1 MYLSSKVRLAGAAA
15 VLSCV
20 AACNQ
25 GPQSKAPTP
34 RPPSQASQQWKQT
47 TDGFVQSYFAAQPS
61 FAAQQ
66 GKHEYDGQLPDVSA
80 HGIKRE
86 IARLHDERDQLNA
99 VDPSQLEPQERF
111 DRTYLI
117 NVVDRDLFYL
127 EKAHFPSTNPYWYL
141 NTAGIDPD
149 MYLSRNYAP
158 LNVRMKAYIK
168 YARGIPK
175 LATNIQE
182 NLKGPLPKTYVELG
196 IAVFGGFVDFY
207 KKDVAAV
214 FASVNDPAMQK
225 DLTDA
230 DTNAANAMANLTN
243 YLTGLR
249 KTATDN
255 FALGKDLYAQMVKD
269 TEMVDLPI
277 EQIEAAGRADLERN
291 TAALKAECANYLPKG
306 TIAACVAKVAAKKP
320 AEGTLDAA
328 RRQLTMLRDFVQKNN
343 VVGIPND
350 DQALVAEAPP
360 YNRNNAAFIQIPG
373 PYDKGVAATYNIAPP
388 DPKWSKAEQLQYIPS
403 EATLLFTSVHEVWPG
418 HFLQFL
424 HSNSNPDKLE
434 ALWVGYA
441 FAEGWAHYC
450 EEMMYE
456 EGLGRG
462 DPELHIG
469 QIMDALLRDVR
480 LLSAI
485 GLHTEGW
492 TVAQSEK
499 MFREQAFQDP
509 GNARQQA
516 ARGSYDPAYL
526 NYTLGK
532 LMIRKLRADW
542 VAKMAGGGAAPQTSS
557 AAPSGSAP
565 GSDATVGPAMTG
577 PAMTGPAMTGPSM
590 TGASAAPDQALW
602 HNFHDK
608 FLSYGGPPIPMVRKE
623 MVGDTGTLL

>member
-1 MYLSSKVRLAGAAA
+1 MYLSSKVGLAGAA
-15 VLSCV
+15 VLLSV
-20 AACNQ
+20 AGCNQ
-25 GPQSKAPTP
+25 SPQSKTPAP

-47 TDGFVQSYFAAQPS
+47 ADGFVQSYFAAQPA
-61 FAAQQ
+61 FAAQE

-111 DRTYLI
+111 DRTYLL

-141 NTAGIDPD
+141 NAAGIDPD

-158 LNVRMKAYIK
+158 LNVRMKGYIK

-175 LATNIQE
+175 LTTDIQE

-196 IAVFGGFVDFY
+196 IAVFGGLVDFY

-214 FASVNDPAMQK
+214 FASVNDPAIQK
-225 DLTDA
+225 DLGEA

-255 FALGKDLYAQMVKD
+255 FAVGKDLYAQMVKD

-291 TAALKAECANYLPKG
+291 TAAIKAECANYLPKG

-328 RRQLTMLRDFVQKNN
+328 RRQLIMLRDFVQKNN
-343 VVGIPND
+343 VVNIPND

-360 YNRNNAAFIQIPG
+360 YNRNNAAFIQVPG

-388 DPKWSKAEQLQYIPS
+388 DPKWSKAEQLQYLPS

-424 HSNSNPDKLE
+424 HSNSNADKLE

-441 FAEGWAHYC
+441 FAEGWAHYS

-480 LLSAI
+480 LLSSI

-516 ARGSYDPAYL
+516 ARGTYDPAYL

-542 VAKMAGGGAAPQTSS
+542 VAKMSSGGAAVQPSS
-557 AAPSGSAP
+557 AAAPASAP
-565 GSDATVGPAMTG
+565 ASAATTG
-577 PAMTGPAMTGPSM
+577 AAMTGPAMTGPSM

-602 HNFHDK
+602 HDFHDK

-623 MVGDTGTLL
+623 MVGEAGTLL